1 MKFRFYNI
9 DLPLIF
15 LKDTHLKDRMLRIEA
30 IVQSDVSLQVVKAIR
45 NKGAEA
51 VTFMESLGQGS
62 GERPEIAGEIVEFN
76 STQVV
81 ISVINDSQL
90 DDVVSAIMDVAHT
103 GQKRDGKI
111 FVTEIKATYDIS
123 TKQKLSELG

>member
-1 MKFRFYNI
+1 
-9 DLPLIF
+9 
-15 LKDTHLKDRMLRIEA
+15 MLRIEA
-30 IVQSDVSLQVVKAIR
+30 IVQSDVSLSVVKAIR

-51 VTFMESLGQGS
+51 VTFMDSMGQGS
-62 GERPEIAGEIVEFN
+62 GERPEIAGEIAEFN

-90 DDVVSAIMDVAHT
+90 DDVVSAIMEVAHT

-111 FVTEIKATYDIS
+111 
-123 TKQKLSELG
+123 LSLRLKRHMIFLQNKNYLN